1 MPKLIAD
8 LAIML
13 LTAAIVAVIFRKIK
27 QPLVLG
33 YILAGFLVGPYMPYF
48 FTVADSHSIETWGEI
63 GIIILMFSLGLEFNL
78 HKLISVG
85 RTAVVTAFVEIFGM
99 LVVGYFL
106 GQALGW
112 GMMDSIFL
120 GGMLSMSSTTII
132 IKAFEELA
140 VPKKGF
146 ASLVFGILVI
156 QDIAGIFMM
165 IILATVSVSQNISGG
180 ALAVQLLEMVLYLVI
195 WLIVGIFV
203 LPTILRK
210 TSKFMSDE
218 VLLLMS
224 LGICFGMVL
233 LADTLGFSTALGA
246 FMAGSLMAGTVF
258 AERVE
263 HLSMGIK
270 DLFGAVFFLS
280 VGMMIDPAM
289 LVKYIVPIIII
300 TLVTILSKLIISVL
314 GVVLSGESLEDSV
327 RSGCSLAQIGE
338 FAFMIASLGMSLGVI
353 QDYVYPI
360 IVTVSVMTTLTT
372 PFFIKNA
379 DNVEGLIEKIVPN
392 GLLDKIRSNAEGE
405 KVLSGEQSNRDWSNY
420 LRRYVK
426 RTALFGSLMAGVA
439 LITQLLIYPA
449 ITAALSPLPAKIISV
464 AILAVGIGIFVRPML
479 DMRSTEFTTLWVS
492 GSANK
497 VPLSTLTLVRFMVI
511 VFLAFLPMQSILGI
525 PGVLLLAIIII
536 AIAIIYKTGWLAS
549 AYLTA
554 ETRFITNLN
563 ERSLE
568 NVREEVIDWLDEKL
582 FVDYIDFCGTDC
594 SGIAGKMLME
604 LNWGKIF
611 KINVFKVV
619 RGKEHIVMPD
629 GDFVLDAN
637 DVIYF
642 LGQAENIRA
651 FHMSLDHEDV
661 KLINAPIIAP
671 SPEEG
676 EGAQEAKASNRV
688 KVGNRELMNLK
699 EYIAS
704 QEGEE
709 GNVYDYALPIN
720 KDSHLQGKTIKESG
734 IRETYGCMVIG
745 LMRNK
750 LPILQPDNNLIIQY
764 EDLVWILGSKKMALK
779 LMLEE

>member
-1 MPKLIAD
+1 MPKLITD

-13 LTAAIVAVIFRKIK
+13 LTAAVVAIIFKRIK

-33 YILAGFLVGPYMPYF
+33 YILAGFLVGPFMPYF

-85 RTAVVTAFVEIFGM
+85 KTAVVTAFVEIFGM

-132 IKAFEELA
+132 IKAFEELG

-146 ASLVFGILVI
+146 SELVFGILVI

-165 IILATVSVSQNISGG
+165 IILATVSVSQNISGV
-180 ALAVQLLEMVLYLVI
+180 ALALQLLEMLLYLVI
-195 WLIVGIFV
+195 WLVVGIFV

-210 TSKFMSDE
+210 TSRFMSDE

-246 FMAGSLMAGTVF
+246 FMAGSLVAGTVL

-270 DLFGAVFFLS
+270 DLFGAIFFLS

-289 LVKYIVPIIII
+289 LVKYIAPIIII
-300 TLVTILSKLIISVL
+300 TIVTILAKLVVSVL
-314 GVVLSGESLEDSV
+314 GVLVSGESLDDSIKC
-327 RSGCSLAQIGE
+327 GCSLAQIGE
-338 FAFMIASLGMSLGVI
+338 FAFMIAALGMNLGVI

-372 PFFIKNA
+372 PFFIRNA
-379 DNVEGLIEKIVPN
+379 DNVEALVQKIIPDSLLGKIERFSNDDKAKA
-392 GLLDKIRSNAEGE
+392 LD
-405 KVLSGEQSNRDWSNY
+405 LTNRDWSNY
-420 LRRYVK
+420 ISRYVK
-426 RTALFGSLMAGVA
+426 RTLLFGSLMAGVG
-439 LITQLLIYPA
+439 LIARLLIYPA
-449 ITAALSPLPAKIISV
+449 LSDAISPVPARIISV
-464 AILAVGIGIFVRPML
+464 AIIAVGIGVFVRPML
-479 DMRSTEFTTLWVS
+479 DIRSTEFTTLWV
-492 GSANK
+492 GGGANK
-497 VPLSTLTLVRFMVI
+497 VPLTTLTIIRFMII
-511 VFLAFLPMQSILGI
+511 VFLAFLPIQSILGI
-525 PGVLLLAIIII
+525 PGVLLIAIIIV
-536 AIAIIYKTGWLAS
+536 AVAVIYKTGWLAS
-549 AYLTA
+549 WYLTA
-554 ETRFITNLN
+554 ETRFMTNLN

-568 NVREEVIDWLDEKL
+568 NIREEEIDWLDEKL
-582 FVDYIDFCGTDC
+582 FVDYIDLRAKEVE
-594 SGIAGKMLME
+594 GITGKALKD

-611 KINVFKVV
+611 RINVFKVI
-619 RGKEHIVMPD
+619 RGKKQIVMPK
-629 GDFVLDAN
+629 GDFVIESGDI
-637 DVIYF
+637 VYF

-651 FHMSLDHEDV
+651 FHLRIDIEDV
-661 KLINAPIIAP
+661 RIISYGANH
-671 SPEEG
+671 G
-676 EGAQEAKASNRV
+676 EGSDDSKLSSSVRV
-688 KVGNRELMNLK
+688 GGRLLKNLK
-699 EYIAS
+699 EYIES
-704 QEGEE
+704 QDG
-709 GNVYDYALPIN
+709 GDANVYDYALPIS
-720 KDSHLQGKTIKESG
+720 KDSPVSGKTIKESG
-734 IRETYGCMVIG
+734 IREKYGCMVIG

-750 LPILQPDNNLIIQY
+750 LPILQPDNNLIIQN
-764 EDLVWILGSKKMALK
+764 EDLVWILGSNKMALK
-779 LMLEE
+779 LMIEE